1 MMEDFTPE
9 PPRPLLRDL
18 PEGDPYPV
26 DALGPVL
33 GGAARAIHE
42 KIQAPLG
49 MCAQSVLAAAA
60 LTVQGRRD
68 VALPH
73 GQARP
78 LSCFFLSIAPS
89 GERKSSCDSE
99 ALAPVRTYEQTLRAA
114 YDEEEMTYRNEKEA
128 WDACRQAILRGKKSG
143 TIPDIRAKLDGL
155 GPEPAPP
162 LKPVIVCAE
171 PTFEGLCRLYEEGR
185 PSLGIFSAEGGQFI
199 GGHGMSEENQ
209 LRTAAALSEVW
220 DGQPITRVRGGTGT
234 SVLPG
239 RRLAMHMMTQPDVAS
254 RFLQN
259 RVLGDQGLLSRF
271 LVCAPAPAAGTRC
284 FREPSDACRS
294 ALHTYERTIAGL
306 LREPLP
312 LAEGQRNELAPPVLG
327 LSANARAR
335 LIPYIGEVE
344 ARLGPAGMYE
354 AIRALANK
362 LPEHAARLAAVL
374 ALVAYVHTDSVAAN
388 HMEAGIALAD
398 FYAGEAVRLHMAG
411 HDDPDL
417 RHAQRALDWLHTGW
431 GKPVV
436 MLANLY
442 QSGPGSLRSAKD
454 ARRITRILEDHGW
467 LVPIPGAEIDG
478 ARRKEAWRVVRG

>member
-1 MMEDFTPE
+1 MIEDFTPE

-18 PEGDPYPV
+18 PEGEPYPV

-42 KIQAPLG
+42 KIQAPLA
-49 MCAQSVLAAAA
+49 MCAQSVFAAATLA
-60 LTVQGRRD
+60 VQGRRN
-68 VALPH
+68 VELPH

-89 GERKSSCDSE
+89 GERKSSCDGE
-99 ALAPVRTYEQTLRAA
+99 ALAPLRMYEQTLRAA
-114 YDEEEMTYRNEKEA
+114 YDADEMAYRNEKEA
-128 WDACRQAILRGKKSG
+128 WDACRQAILRGKKLG
-143 TIPDIRAKLDGL
+143 TIPDIRAKLDDL

-171 PTFEGLCRLYEEGR
+171 PTFEGLCRLFEEGR

-271 LVCAPAPAAGTRC
+271 LACAPAPAAGTRR
-284 FREPSDACRS
+284 FRDPSDECLS
-294 ALHTYERTIAGL
+294 ALNTYGERMTCL
-306 LREPLP
+306 LQEPLP
-312 LAEGQRNELAPPVLG
+312 MAEGQRNELAPPA
-327 LSANARAR
+327 LSLSSDARTR
-335 LIPYIGEVE
+335 LITYIEDVE
-344 ARLGPAGMYE
+344 SQLGPGCTYDP
-354 AIRALANK
+354 IKALANK
-362 LPEHAARLAAVL
+362 LPEHAARIAAVL
-374 ALVAYVHTDSVAAN
+374 ALVADVHTDAVSVA
-388 HMEAGIALAD
+388 HMEAGIALARY
-398 FYAGEAVRLHMAG
+398 YAAEALRLNTAG
-411 HDDPDL
+411 HDDPEL
-417 RHAQRALDWLHTGW
+417 RLAQRALDWLHTGW
-431 GKPVV
+431 GKPTVA
-436 MLANLY
+436 LPHLY
-442 QSGPGSLRSAKD
+442 QFGPAPLRNAKD
-454 ARRITRILEDHGW
+454 ARRIARILEDHGW
-467 LVPIPGAEIDG
+467 LAPIPGAEIDG
-478 ARRKEAWRVVRG
+478 AKRKEAWRVVPA